1 MKPRSAAPPAN
12 LNRIAYTVGAW
23 RARAAGLL
31 ALAQRR
37 RTAYVAAVA
46 LIATGC
52 APNSLV
58 HEWKSTGYSGRP
70 FDRVLVVT
78 ASPDPEIRRVYEDAF
93 VQELAAMGVTATAA
107 HAVIPDTG
115 PVTSERILQAVGDLR
130 ANAVLVTRMIG
141 KERKAGAY
149 APPPLQPGAGAE
161 LYAVYEAG
169 MTMGTPPQPYDYEVY
184 TLETSL
190 WEAADQGLVW
200 FSTSQTFQ
208 PGTVP
213 TAARDLADVVG
224 KALRQQ
230 QLL

>member
-1 MKPRSAAPPAN
+1 MN
-12 LNRIAYTVGAW
+12 
-23 RARAAGLL
+23 
-31 ALAQRR
+31 
-37 RTAYVAAVA
+37 RTAYSGIAWRKLVAGLFVWALRGRGTAYLAAAALVA
-46 LIATGC
+46 TAC
-52 APNSLV
+52 APNALV
-58 HEWKSTGYSGRP
+58 HEWKSPGYSGRP

-107 HAVIPDTG
+107 HVVIQENGAVP
-115 PVTSERILQAVGDLR
+115 SERIIQAIGEVH
-130 ANAVLVTRMIG
+130 ANAVLVQRMIG
-141 KERKAGAY
+141 KERKAASY
-149 APPPLQPGAGAE
+149 VPPPLQAGAKAE
-161 LYAVYEAG
+161 LYAVYQAG